1 MIRVETSKEIDP
13 QLLADLSPIGTA
25 QVTKAQRGLQS
36 ILALSTD
43 VRYIVEDDKPL
54 FLVGAFKPTL
64 TQQYKEVWMYSSR
77 HLQAR
82 HLRKLRLVWEAWLA
96 RQTDAIIARTDC
108 WESERMLRFFGFQF
122 ICERNG
128 KAIYGAN

>member
-1 MIRVETSKEIDP
+1 MIRIENLKELDP
-13 QLLADLSPIGTA
+13 ALLADLSPIGMA
-25 QVTKAQRGLQS
+25 QVAKAKRGINS

-64 TQQYKEVWMYSSR
+64 TQKHKEVWMYASR
-77 HLQAR
+77 HLQAK

-96 RQTDAIIARTDC
+96 RQDDAIVARTDC
-108 WESERMLRFFGFQF
+108 WESERMLRFFGFTF

-128 KAIYGAN
+128 TAIYGAN